1 MIQVSSESL
10 YYVVYF
16 FVISGIPNLMVVTRE
31 EPPYVMVKC
40 ANCTGN
46 ERFEGFAIE
55 LLNAISEVI
64 VVKHFMDLYL
74 ISNGLGCRVHLQHLC
89 CTR

>member
-1 MIQVSSESL
+1 MYTSIL
-10 YYVVYF
+10 F
-16 FVISGIPNLMVVTRE
+16 MISGIPNLMVVTRE

-64 VVKHFMDLYL
+64 VVKHIMDLYL
-74 ISNGLGCRVHLQHLC
+74 V
-89 CTR
+89 